1 MKVAAYQMPVET
13 CYDGGAVASLET
25 CVRACEAAGVSVL
38 CCPEGALGGLADY
51 VAEPATIAVALRGG
65 VLASTLAPLASASV
79 TLVVGFTETDDT
91 GRWYNSAVVFSR
103 GEVRGVHR
111 KHHTAIR
118 RSCYTPGSTAAVF
131 TVEDRTIG
139 VLICRDS
146 TDRYLSTSLV
156 AQGAEALFIPT
167 NNAMPADR
175 GGLDLLTATRTA
187 DREHARRLGVP
198 IIRADVVG
206 DWRGLISH
214 GASAITE
221 PNGDQIC
228 ATPGR
233 MNELLVVD
241 LSLGRGPAASNS
253 DSPAV

>member
-1 MKVAAYQMPVET
+1 MKVAAYQMPVDA
-13 CYDGGAVASLET
+13 CYDGGAVASLQT
-25 CVRACEAAGVSVL
+25 CVRACEAAGVSIL

-51 VAEPATIAVALRGG
+51 VADPATIALALRVGA
-65 VLASTLAPLASASV
+65 LASTLAPLASASV

-91 GRWYNSAVVFSR
+91 GRWYNSAAVYSC
-103 GEVRGVHR
+103 GEVRGIYR
-111 KHHTAIR
+111 KHRTAIR
-118 RSCYTPGSTAAVF
+118 RSSYTPGSTAAVF
-131 TVEDRTIG
+131 KVKDRTIG
-139 VLICRDS
+139 VLICGDS
-146 TDRYLSTSLV
+146 TDPALPTTLV
-156 AQGAEALFIPT
+156 AHGAEALFIPT

-175 GGLDLLTATRTA
+175 GGLDLVTAARTA
-187 DREHARRLGVP
+187 DLEHARRLGVP

-221 PNGDQIC
+221 PNGDQVC
-228 ATPGR
+228 ATPDR

-241 LSLGRGPAASNS
+241 LSLHRRPPASIY

>member
-1 MKVAAYQMPVET
+1 
-13 CYDGGAVASLET
+13 
-25 CVRACEAAGVSVL
+25 
-38 CCPEGALGGLADY
+38 
-51 VAEPATIAVALRGG
+51 LR
-65 VLASTLAPLASASV
+65 PP
-79 TLVVGFTETDDT
+79 DDT
-91 GRWYNSAVVFSR
+91 GRWCNAAVVHSR

-111 KHHTAIR
+111 QHRTAIR
-118 RSCYTPGSTAAVF
+118 RSSYSPGSTAAVF
-131 TVEDRTIG
+131 KVEDRTIA

-146 TDRYLSTSLV
+146 TEPALSATLV
-156 AQGAEALFIPT
+156 AHGGEALFIPT

-175 GGLDLLTATRTA
+175 GGRDLVTAARTA
-187 DREHARRLGVP
+187 DLEDARRLGVP

-221 PNGDQIC
+221 PNGDQVC

-233 MNELLVVD
+233 MSELLVVD
-241 LSLGRGPAASNS
+241 LSFRRRPPAPIY